1 MNASLM
7 PQDIYDHLASR
18 VLGQEAA
25 LRAISVAVY
34 KHVNRIGGA
43 RILMIGNSG
52 TGKTTIMKAIEELY
66 SSHES
71 LAAFRAMTIMN
82 ARTLLNEAGD
92 VDTFGIFRSLESR
105 VAAMLGEKRPPQAV
119 LSLMENATVCLDEID
134 KISGKVAGKPDVTG
148 ITLQQAL
155 LTLIEGERV
164 LYRARVFADGAERIA
179 KLPINTRNMLFVC
192 GGAFE
197 ELYDQV
203 YSRVE
208 NKEDERRLKEIR
220 DYDKQ
225 HGMKTTIL
233 FTLRDYLKLSDLFHY
248 GMAPQFLSRFSS
260 IAVLDDLGRETLQ
273 RILLHS
279 ADSPYL
285 HSKAYFR
292 TMGIDLQLT
301 EGAVEAIVAHAAE
314 NTRLG
319 ARALREDFAR
329 VVVDMEFDPLGSP
342 GLRETEHGGKALTID
357 AGMVAEKLA
366 AWAGYGD

>member
-1 MNASLM
+1 
-7 PQDIYDHLASR
+7 
-18 VLGQEAA
+18 
-25 LRAISVAVY
+25 
-34 KHVNRIGGA
+34 
-43 RILMIGNSG
+43 
-52 TGKTTIMKAIEELY
+52 
-66 SSHES
+66 
-71 LAAFRAMTIMN
+71 
-82 ARTLLNEAGD
+82 
-92 VDTFGIFRSLESR
+92 
-105 VAAMLGEKRPPQAV
+105 
-119 LSLMENATVCLDEID
+119 MENATVCLDEID

-301 EGAVEAIVAHAAE
+301 EGAVAAVVAHAAE

-329 VVVDMEFDPLGSP
+329 VVVDMEFDPFGSP
-342 GLRETEHGGKALTID
+342 GLRETEQGGKALTID
-357 AGMVAEKLA
+357 ADMVAEKLA